1 MSRDHSDHVLWTTLM
16 LDHILSSRPLIAA
29 KNPKIAVSKMMMVLG
44 AKWREFSTNNP
55 LRGAAAANA
64 ALATANV
71 PAAVDTMVAEAAP
84 PAPAP
89 PPPVEPQEPP
99 PPPLR
104 KAKTKEG
111 KGTVDRKTQL
121 ESLNI
126 IEFKFRLKKLLHQQ
140 TCRQLS
146 CSALCMTD
154 LCLFIFCYSG
164 PNARKKSKAAP
175 KPQEKKNNAKTK
187 KVAPLKIKLGGFNSK
202 RKRSS
207 V

>member
-1 MSRDHSDHVLWTTLM
+1 VFSPL
-16 LDHILSSRPLIAA
+16 RPLIAA

-71 PAAVDTMVAEAAP
+71 PAAVDTMVAEVAPVAPPSPSPPPPP
-84 PAPAP
+84 PAPV
-89 PPPVEPQEPP
+89 VEEP

-111 KGTVDRKTQL
+111 KGPL
-121 ESLNI
+121 
-126 IEFKFRLKKLLHQQ
+126 
-140 TCRQLS
+140 
-146 CSALCMTD
+146 
-154 LCLFIFCYSG
+154 
-164 PNARKKSKAAP
+164 ARKKPKATP
-175 KPQEKKNNAKTK
+175 KAQEKKNNAKTK

-202 RKRSS
+202 RKRTS
-207 V
+207 VRRPLPLARPRDAVYDTLFVNACVCVCARRARKTSPRWTATSRTAA

>member
-1 MSRDHSDHVLWTTLM
+1 
-16 LDHILSSRPLIAA
+16 
-29 KNPKIAVSKMMMVLG
+29 MMMVLG

-71 PAAVDTMVAEAAP
+71 PAAVDTMVAEVAP
-84 PAPAP
+84 PAPVP
-89 PPPVEPQEPP
+89 PAPVEPQQPP

-111 KGTVDRKTQL
+111 KGKAGERRVCGSEAVL
-121 ESLNI
+121 I
-126 IEFKFRLKKLLHQQ
+126 GICARLTLHLF
-140 TCRQLS
+140 CFV
-146 CSALCMTD
+146 SA
-154 LCLFIFCYSG
+154 G
-164 PNARKKSKAAP
+164 PNARKKSKPAP

-207 V
+207 VRTISHRGLILRAPTLHSLWCVFSF